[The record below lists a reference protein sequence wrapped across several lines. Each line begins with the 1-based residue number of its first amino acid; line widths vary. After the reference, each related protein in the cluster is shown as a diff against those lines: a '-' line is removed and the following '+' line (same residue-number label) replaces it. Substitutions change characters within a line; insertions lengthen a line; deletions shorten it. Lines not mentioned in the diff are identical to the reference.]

1 MRLIADVQANFASI
15 RKRTLV
21 AFHQTAAS
29 RLRKVVP
36 GDPTR
41 CPKEALLAGGLECM
55 HTVLIRYSENVI
67 GAKHLKN

>member
-1 MRLIADVQANFASI
+1 
-15 RKRTLV
+15 LV
-21 AFHQTAAS
+21 AFHQKAAS